1 MLGFIADRYQIV
13 GSQLTRR
20 GGAQRQLV
28 SQVFASCSGLVKRRV
43 PVDVSK
49 IVTNMVWHV
58 RTDKNRKH
66 MWLRQQIK
74 AVYEGF

>member
-1 MLGFIADRYQIV
+1 
-13 GSQLTRR
+13 
-20 GGAQRQLV
+20 
-28 SQVFASCSGLVKRRV
+28 VFASCSGLVKRRV

-58 RTDKNRKH
+58 RTDKDRKH

-74 AVYEGF
+74 GGLRRLLTPVHNGE